1 MGGADADAVGETPRL
16 RLVGAQGYRW
26 AVENKIIPRMRAF
39 DPDLI
44 FISAGFDAALGDV
57 QEALRRRADAA
68 RAAEASDDA
77 AALRR
82 GVVEEYRAERA
93 LLWAMVAH
101 ALREHSSRLAV
112 SPSR

>member
-1 MGGADADAVGETPRL
+1 MPSSLASLEAHAADELGAEDAA
-16 RLVGAQGYRW
+16 
-26 AVENKIIPRMRAF
+26 
-39 DPDLI
+39 
-44 FISAGFDAALGDV
+44 AALGDV
-57 QEALRRRADAA
+57 NEALRRRADAA
-68 RAAEASDDA
+68 RAADASDDD

-112 SPSR
+112 PPR